1 MNNKEER
8 ISELILNYLRKN
20 PDAGDTVEGISNWW
34 LEIERIDYTIDS
46 VKDALKVL
54 LKNGT
59 VKEHKSREGTIIYKV
74 NEKQI

>member
-34 LEIERIDYTIDS
+34 LEMERIDYTIDS

>member
-34 LEIERIDYTIDS
+34 LEIERIDYTIES

-54 LKNGT
+54 IQNGT
-59 VKEHKSREGTIIYKV
+59 VKEHKSREGTTIYKV